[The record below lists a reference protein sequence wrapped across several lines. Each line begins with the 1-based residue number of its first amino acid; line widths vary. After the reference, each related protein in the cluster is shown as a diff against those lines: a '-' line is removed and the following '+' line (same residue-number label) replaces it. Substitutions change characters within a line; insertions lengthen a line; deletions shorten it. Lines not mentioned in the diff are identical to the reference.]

1 MANRTIKVTVEH
13 IVPERR
19 IMVFPVQYK
28 EPERRTMVFKVQH
41 TVPERRTI
49 VLPVRMGE
57 VIYFAPEH
65 VIAALTKKLDG
76 SGRS

>member
-1 MANRTIKVTVEH
+1 MANRTIKVTVE
-13 IVPERR
+13 
-19 IMVFPVQYK
+19 
-28 EPERRTMVFKVQH
+28 H

-57 VIYFAPEH
+57 VIYPAPEH